1 MSKACIDRSDSLIF
15 QHKRRPRVIGFTYA
29 SSEVPFRSTESQ
41 TFYRSIMTADD
52 SIKCRCANSG
62 MTGQVDG
69 FQNRGVCLQAFPSFL
84 PHPLSVLLLV
94 PFFAPS
100 LTLVARALLLNR
112 TETLATQATF
122 CSVVCCELFFQWL
135 LLERFWHLQGSF
147 QGALGLDNCVRY
159 RCNRPRLYLTEEHSI
174 RWKFCLVNHKLFHLA
189 CVACACER
197 SKVKGKGIRAPAIF
211 HLIFSE
217 HRRFDLSFHPFE
229 DQRKLTACH
238 SIQKCTKKLFRNS
251 FGWVEERLMQFW
263 AK

>member
-1 MSKACIDRSDSLIF
+1 MSVRELRHDRPSGWFSKSRGLPASVSFLSSPPPLRSFTCAIFRAVFDSRSSCFAPKPHGNAC
-15 QHKRRPRVIGFTYA
+15 YA
-29 SSEVPFRSTESQ
+29 GYVLFGCLLWTLLSMIVVGE
-41 TFYRSIMTADD
+41 ILH
-52 SIKCRCANSG
+52 
-62 MTGQVDG
+62 
-69 FQNRGVCLQAFPSFL
+69 LQA
-84 PHPLSVLLLV
+84 
-94 PFFAPS
+94 
-100 LTLVARALLLNR
+100 
-112 TETLATQATF
+112 
-122 CSVVCCELFFQWL
+122 
-135 LLERFWHLQGSF
+135 
-147 QGALGLDNCVRY
+147 ALGLNNCVRY

-174 RWKFCLVNHKLFHLA
+174 RGKFCLVNHKLFHLA